1 MTRILKKL
9 GVTMKLILSL
19 LFITLLFSS
28 LHSQEVALLAE
39 ELKLYGGL
47 KATIQWERIFS
58 SHRRMEKYHLNSLS
72 NAQRR
77 ALKAYLIKYAADSEQ
92 PMVPGL

>member
-1 MTRILKKL
+1 
-9 GVTMKLILSL
+9 MKLIYPL
-19 LFITLLFSS
+19 LFITLFLSS
-28 LHSQEVALLAE
+28 LHAQEVATLAK

-58 SHRRMEKYHLNSLS
+58 SPRRMEKYHLNSLS
-72 NAQRR
+72 NTERR
-77 ALKAYLIKYAADSEQ
+77 ALKKYLIKYAADSEQ

>member
-1 MTRILKKL
+1 
-9 GVTMKLILSL
+9 MKLLHPL
-19 LFITLLFSS
+19 LFTTLLFSS
-28 LHSQEVALLAE
+28 LHAQEVSLLAK

-58 SHRRMEKYHLNSLS
+58 SPRRMEKKHLNSLS
-72 NAQRR
+72 DTERR